1 MLVIV
6 GAFVGLVASAWT
18 VLMPVLALTLVVLT
32 IVRTSREPVCMSR

>member
-18 VLMPVLALTLVVLT
+18 VLMPVLALTLTVLT
-32 IVRTSREPVCMSR
+32 IVRTGREPVCMSR